1 MAQETRR
8 RRGIDPIWWAP
19 VLVLVV
25 VTVSTL
31 TAMAFEGTLKTT
43 VPLTVISDR
52 AGLVMEDDAKVKL
65 RGVQIGEVAKVE
77 SYADSAGTN
86 LSKLK
91 LKIYPNEF
99 RFLPSNIEA
108 EIKSSTA
115 FGAKY
120 VDLIVPASGASHREL
135 AKGAVLHSRNTT
147 VEVNTVFENLQ
158 SIVHAIDPA
167 KLNGVLSALADGFRG
182 KGDRIGQAISGGN
195 QFLVAVN
202 PKQATIRKD
211 WQLFG
216 KTAAA
221 YSVAAQ
227 DILSTLDS
235 FTTTS
240 VTITNN
246 KKALN
251 ELLLDAI
258 GFSNA
263 GINTIGRNEQNL
275 VSAINLVAPTFELLD
290 KYSPTYKCTFEGAV
304 WYLENGGRAAMGGNG
319 KSLNIDGGLLFG
331 DDPYRFPDNLP
342 RVQAKGGPGGRPS
355 CGSLPDASANFPVK
369 YLVTDT
375 GFGTGLDVRPN
386 TGIGFPGYV
395 NYFPVTKGTPQPP
408 LIRYPGGPAPGLPP
422 AYPGQ
427 PPYGAPDYAGAAT
440 PPLPPG
446 PPPAP

>member
-1 MAQETRR
+1 M
-8 RRGIDPIWWAP
+8 
-19 VLVLVV
+19 
-25 VTVSTL
+25 
-31 TAMAFEGTLKTT
+31 
-43 VPLTVISDR
+43 
-52 AGLVMEDDAKVKL
+52 
-65 RGVQIGEVAKVE
+65 AKVE
-77 SYADSAGTN
+77 SYADPAGTN

-99 RFLPSNIEA
+99 RYLPSNVEA

-235 FTTTS
+235 FMTTS
-240 VTITNN
+240 VTITKN

-251 ELLLDAI
+251 GLLLDAI

-275 VSAINLVAPTFELLD
+275 VNAINLVAPTFELLN
-290 KYSPTYKCTFEGAV
+290 KYSPTYKCTFEARCGTSKMV
-304 WYLENGGRAAMGGNG
+304 VGLT
-319 KSLNIDGGLLFG
+319 DGGQRKIPQHRRRLLFG

-342 RVQAKGGPGGRPS
+342 EFQAKAWSRR
-355 CGSLPDASANFPVK
+355 SAE
-369 YLVTDT
+369 LWARCLMRARTS
-375 GFGTGLDVRPN
+375 R
-386 TGIGFPGYV
+386 
-395 NYFPVTKGTPQPP
+395 
-408 LIRYPGGPAPGLPP
+408 
-422 AYPGQ
+422 
-427 PPYGAPDYAGAAT
+427 
-440 PPLPPG
+440 
-446 PPPAP
+446 